1 MKKTFTIF
9 SILLCSIAAMA
20 QTQTNNEN
28 WGIKWSGYVKSDVFY
43 DTRQTS
49 AANGLREGHFFLLP
63 DNIAYDADSNDINDH
78 GTFHMLSI
86 QSRLRADITGPDALK
101 AKTSGAI
108 ETEFYGTNEADIN
121 SLRLRHAFIRL
132 DWKKTALMVGQN
144 WHPLFPAESFPLT
157 LSFNTGVPFLPFSRN
172 PQIRFI
178 YKQGNSQFALSA
190 YSQRDFS
197 SPGPDGSS
205 AKYLRN
211 TGIPGL
217 NVRYTGKFKE
227 KFLVGASV
235 DYKTLQPELKTTDN
249 YITDVTVSSMAAACW
264 FNYKTGKINTSIMAT
279 YAQNAADLMM
289 IGGYAVHS
297 VTDTAKSFKEYTV
310 MNTASLWYD
319 FNYTFKKWSP
329 GIFVAYSKNMGC
341 SDSISGAFYGRGNNI
356 DALWRISPRLIYTE
370 NKTSFAA
377 EVEITNADY
386 GTPDSEGIV
395 KNTHSVKNI
404 RFQLSA
410 IYKF

>member
-1 MKKTFTIF
+1 MKKNFTLF
-9 SILLCSIAAMA
+9 SILLCCMAAVA

-63 DNIAYDADSNDINDH
+63 DNIAYDADSNDINNH
-78 GTFHMLSI
+78 GSFHMLSI

-121 SLRLRHAFIRL
+121 SLRLRHAFVRL
-132 DWKKTALMVGQN
+132 DWKKTALIAGQL
-144 WHPLFPAESFPLT
+144 WHPLFPAENFPQT

-172 PQIRFI
+172 PQVRFI
-178 YKQGNSQFALSA
+178 YKISNSQIALTA

-197 SPGPDGSS
+197 SPGPDGTSN
-205 AKYLRN
+205 KYLRN
-211 TGIPGL
+211 TGMPGI
-217 NVRYTGKFKE
+217 NIRFHTKIKDRFSIGIS
-227 KFLVGASV
+227 G
-235 DYKTLQPELKTTDN
+235 DYKTLQPELKTVDN
-249 YITDVTVSSMAAACW
+249 YITDAKVSSVAGVFW
-264 FNYKTGKINTSIMAT
+264 LNYKNEKISTSLMAT

-289 IGGYAVHS
+289 IGGYAVHA

-341 SDSISGAFYGRGNNI
+341 NDSISGSFYGRGNNI
-356 DALWRISPRLIYTE
+356 DELWRVSPRLMFTE

-377 EVEITNADY
+377 EVEITGANY
-386 GTPDSEGIV
+386 GTPDNEGIV